1 MGTNVLLYITGS
13 NQTEN
18 LEDHQVALKRAEH
31 THIHIL
37 PRASADCFLLELE
50 HIKLLCKKDRCVVLE
65 PKVIKYS
72 KAPLA
77 HPVCI
82 Y

>member
-1 MGTNVLLYITGS
+1 MRIRNLLYITGS
-13 NQTEN
+13 NESEN
-18 LEDHQVALKRAEH
+18 LEAHQIALKRAEH

-65 PKVIKYS
+65 PKVIKYI
-72 KAPLA
+72 KATLV
-77 HPVCI
+77 HPICI
-82 Y
+82 